1 MTTITSASVNKVS
14 EMAENL
20 VGSEILKIAGEVN
33 EKIRNGEKIY
43 NLTVG
48 DFDPK
53 IFPIPQLLC
62 DEIVNAYRA
71 GATNY
76 PPSDGLPELRQ
87 EVTKFITAREG
98 IEYAPSEIVI
108 ACGAR
113 PIIYAIFRTVVEKG
127 DKVIFPVPSW
137 NNNHYCH
144 MSEAEKVE
152 IVTTAE
158 NNFMPT
164 AEEIRPH
171 LKGATLLSLCSPL
184 NPTGTVFT
192 KEGLAEICDL
202 VLAENASRDADEKP
216 LFVMYD
222 QIYWS
227 ITMEGTEHYNPVTLR
242 PAMRNYTVF
251 VDGISKCFAATGLRV
266 GWAIGPAYITHRMRA
281 ILSHVG
287 AWAPKAEQIAT
298 AKFLANDAEVDIYLH
313 KIRADIKTRLTGLYD
328 GFVRLKSQGLKVDA
342 ISPQGAIYLTV
353 QFNLAGCTTPQGNI
367 LGNARDVYKYI
378 LDEAKVAIVP
388 FYAFGSDDDNSWY
401 RISVGTLPVDQIENI
416 ITSIESALQKLK

>member
-202 VLAENASRDADEKP
+202 VLAENASRGADEKP

-367 LGNARDVYKYI
+367 LRNARDVYKYI

>member
-1 MTTITSASVNKVS
+1 M
-14 EMAENL
+14 
-20 VGSEILKIAGEVN
+20 
-33 EKIRNGEKIY
+33 
-43 NLTVG
+43 
-48 DFDPK
+48 
-53 IFPIPQLLC
+53 LC

-127 DKVIFPVPSW
+127 DKVIFPIPSW

-328 GFVRLKSQGLKVDA
+328 GFVRLKSQGMKVDA

-367 LGNARDVYKYI
+367 LRNARDVYKYI